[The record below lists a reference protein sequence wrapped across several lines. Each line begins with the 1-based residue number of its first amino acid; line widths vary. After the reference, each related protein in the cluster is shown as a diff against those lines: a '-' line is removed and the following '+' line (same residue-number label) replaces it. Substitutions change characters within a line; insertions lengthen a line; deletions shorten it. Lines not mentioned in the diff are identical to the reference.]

1 MNQVVSMVWEM
12 WPRWDSVIV
21 ESLEREFQG
30 KVLVGQKMNVQW
42 EGRELLG
49 QTQMEVITRPQ
60 GVSTKP
66 ARTGGKTQSA
76 RKPLGPDQTRK
87 ARTQITL
94 GNDRLQYFQG
104 WQ

>member
-1 MNQVVSMVWEM
+1 MVWEM

-66 ARTGGKTQSA
+66 ARTGA
-76 RKPLGPDQTRK
+76 RPSQP
-87 ARTQITL
+87 
-94 GNDRLQYFQG
+94 GNH
-104 WQ
+104 